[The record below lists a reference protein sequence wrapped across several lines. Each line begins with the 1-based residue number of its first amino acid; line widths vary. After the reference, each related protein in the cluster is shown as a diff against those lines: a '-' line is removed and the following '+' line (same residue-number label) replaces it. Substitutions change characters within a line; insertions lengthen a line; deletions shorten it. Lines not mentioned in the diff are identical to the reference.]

1 MAVREEILLWRRL
14 DEPGHECARL
24 VYHEPF
30 WQLGGTA
37 VFGAEGRPCRL
48 EYTVACD
55 AAWRTLHVDVTGWV
69 GPRRIRFS
77 LLANGQRVWQLD
89 GRPCPAVAGTL
100 DVDLS
105 FSPATNLL
113 PIRRLGLQPGQ
124 SAPVRAAWVGF
135 PGFGVEPLE
144 QVYRRLS
151 ETTYRY
157 ETGDGTLTAD
167 LEVNAAGFVTRYAG
181 RWEEERLT
189 AVRV

>member
-1 MAVREEILLWRRL
+1 MGVREEVLLWRRL

-37 VFGAEGRPCRL
+37 VFAADGRPCRL

-55 AAWRTLHVDVTGWV
+55 AAWRTLHVDVSGWV
-69 GPRRIRFS
+69 GPRRIRFT
-77 LLANGQRVWQLD
+77 LLANAQRVWQLD
-89 GRPCPAVAGTL
+89 GRPCPDVAGAL

-124 SAPVRAAWVGF
+124 SAPVRAAWVSF
-135 PGFGVEPLE
+135 PGFEVEPLE
-144 QVYRRLS
+144 QVYRRVS
-151 ETTYRY
+151 ETTYHY
-157 ETGDGTLTAD
+157 EVADETFAAD
-167 LEVNAAGFVTRYAG
+167 LEVNAAGFVTRYPG
-181 RWEEERLT
+181 RWEMERLE
-189 AVRV
+189 AVRT